1 MRKILILEHIL
12 ETQRRD
18 LIEGCVLRERRQIA
32 VLFSLQVRLR
42 DIAFARERILA
53 AYGISRLRF
62 RARRYKRWR
71 IRNTLLNLLH
81 CHLPNLVLMKKL
93 TRLDLKHLVKK
104 EHTDNFIFDTF
115 HLNLPRPHSRHENCR
130 AFEPASAEIGE
141 GLIGLVERIGCG
153 MGDDADLR
161 SQTQK
166 IDSILPFEIGDRHEL
181 PLFP

>member
-1 MRKILILEHIL
+1 MRKILILKHIL

-62 RARRYKRWR
+62 RAPRYKRWR

-81 CHLPNLVLMKKL
+81 CHPPNLVLMKKL
-93 TRLDLKHLVKK
+93 TR
-104 EHTDNFIFDTF
+104 
-115 HLNLPRPHSRHENCR
+115 
-130 AFEPASAEIGE
+130 
-141 GLIGLVERIGCG
+141 
-153 MGDDADLR
+153 
-161 SQTQK
+161 
-166 IDSILPFEIGDRHEL
+166 
-181 PLFP
+181 